1 MEYNDHSYPSGC
13 FTRSVL
19 DGAILAFRVVVAVLA
34 TVIVTG
40 CELMGDAKV
49 TPIISQGPPMAA
61 LDSQVDIE
69 RVAALVPA
77 ENSYANKTT
86 SISFKVSGTCI
97 SGSVAVLIQI
107 ETNSISANLSC
118 NETTGEFS
126 TAIDLSAILDGPLV
140 ISISY
145 MKTVVSTAP
154 IYVLQRNIVKDTVNP
169 TLFSIPA
176 SFTESAG
183 VISFS
188 GVDGTA
194 LYRATFTPNG
204 GGPAVTIEST
214 NPNIT
219 VSSLNVGVTYT
230 VSITALDAA
239 GNETPSSNTGTFT
252 KTDTD
257 PPVFSSFSLAG
268 DAANGYISN
277 AEKNGSSALAM
288 SLTAS
293 GQTSTKYAVGGSAAA
308 CSSMTFGASIPTAAD
323 LSLGD
328 VSYKICVELKDSA
341 NNTTY
346 GATSAFVRD
355 IAVPTLTLTTT
366 DPVSPSSNLRP
377 KIIGSANSVSTV
389 TLYSNG
395 ICTLAISAGT
405 ANAALVSPGIPVSAD
420 VGVNQPTD
428 IYASAVDLAGNV
440 SVCVGTPA
448 FYVHDSIGPTFT
460 SLALAGDAVGG
471 YINDAEKNG
480 SSALAGS
487 LVASGQTSTKY
498 AVGASAA
505 ACSSM
510 TFGVSIP
517 TAANLTLGDVSY
529 KICVELKDSANNTTY
544 GATSAFSRDI
554 AAPTFTSLALAGD
567 AVGGYIND
575 AEKNGSSALA
585 GSLVASGQTST
596 KYAVGASATA
606 CSSMTFGASIP
617 TATDL
622 TLGDVGYKICV
633 ELKDAADNT
642 TYGATSAFSRDIVFP
657 TVNAGADFA
666 VNSTQ
671 AANNNLATASGYS
684 TLLWTNQSTGV
695 GSITFSS
702 TSSLTNTVLASANG
716 AYTLRLTASDAAGN
730 SALDDTVLTWS
741 GLGGGG
747 GGGGGYAIYV
757 PFIMD
762 TTPYIASWTIASNN
776 TTDAAGTGA
785 IATLPKGTWSS
796 PPDAKSLMSIA
807 GKSNGTM
814 SVVYPYEQGSSNN
827 VLRGAIVSPD
837 LSLPSTESPDSAATM
852 QVASVDVAVDSGGL
866 FNYFYSVGN
875 HNVGGNGGGMYSL
888 RHALSGNASTGFR
901 AGASALSYT
910 HVFAR
915 IDSNNKPEVMAIK
928 PTTTPAFIVTRNYD
942 TGSDQST
949 PYSCGSGAAS
959 ALTAAWITKGDDYF
973 IGTTCSSDS
982 NLYVTNNKSRSSGG
996 VVYTKTRG
1004 SVATSSGI
1012 TASSFIDYQIL
1023 DDNDQADLY
1032 YATLDGP
1039 GYYIKYCPASNC
1051 ATPTTVYFSG
1061 TESIHSVRAVRAAD
1075 GTVFVVA
1082 TGGGSPNKLI
1092 FIRKTGAATFS
1103 SAASYTMNGSSNLTM
1118 KIGKRIFEASS
1129 PGNSNWTKRHTLFVT
1144 QYSHYGDMT
1153 TSTDT
1158 VTKLAPDALC
1168 RGYAF
1173 GARLPRP
1180 ESTVAVIQ
1188 KPTVSFA
1195 SQVGSLSGDVYTN
1208 ESTPTVFKTQADF
1221 SNGADPAPGKF
1232 VTDAGVA
1239 FSAPFFAW
1247 AGDFTTDPDGKDC
1260 RGSSL
1265 SPWTDGTNVY
1275 DGRYFAVGTSS
1286 ASGSWFSAATGTTP
1300 CNTASQ
1306 LMCITK

>member
-448 FYVHDSIGPTFT
+448 FYVHDSIG
-460 SLALAGDAVGG
+460 
-471 YINDAEKNG
+471 
-480 SSALAGS
+480 
-487 LVASGQTSTKY
+487 
-498 AVGASAA
+498 
-505 ACSSM
+505 
-510 TFGVSIP
+510 
-517 TAANLTLGDVSY
+517 
-529 KICVELKDSANNTTY
+529 
-544 GATSAFSRDI
+544 
-554 AAPTFTSLALAGD
+554 PTFTSLALAGD

-1195 SQVGSLSGDVYTN
+1195 SQVGTLSGDVYTN
-1208 ESTPTVFKTQADF
+1208 ESTPTVFKTQAAF

>member
-448 FYVHDSIGPTFT
+448 FYVHDSIG
-460 SLALAGDAVGG
+460 
-471 YINDAEKNG
+471 
-480 SSALAGS
+480 
-487 LVASGQTSTKY
+487 
-498 AVGASAA
+498 
-505 ACSSM
+505 
-510 TFGVSIP
+510 
-517 TAANLTLGDVSY
+517 
-529 KICVELKDSANNTTY
+529 
-544 GATSAFSRDI
+544 
-554 AAPTFTSLALAGD
+554 PTFTSLALAGD

-1208 ESTPTVFKTQADF
+1208 ESTPTVFKTQAAF

>member
-1 MEYNDHSYPSGC
+1 MEFNDHSYPSGC

-19 DGAILAFRVVVAVLA
+19 NGAFLAFRAVVAVLA
-34 TVIVTG
+34 TVLVTG
-40 CELMGDAKV
+40 CEFMGAAKV
-49 TPIISQGPPMAA
+49 TPVISRGPPLTA
-61 LDSQVDIE
+61 LNSEVDVV
-69 RVAALVPA
+69 RVAALVPP
-77 ENSYANKTT
+77 ENSWSNRST
-86 SISFKVSGTCI
+86 SVALTVSGECI
-97 SGSVAVLIQI
+97 SGSGAVLIQI
-107 ETNSISANLSC
+107 ANSQISVNLLC
-118 NETTGEFS
+118 NETTGKFS

-145 MKTVVSTAP
+145 IKTVVSTAP
-154 IYVLQRNIVKDTVNP
+154 IYVLQRNIVKDTVP
-169 TLFSIPA
+169 LAIFSIPA

-183 VISFS
+183 AISFS
-188 GVDGTA
+188 GVEGTA

-214 NPNIT
+214 TPAIT

-230 VSITALDAA
+230 VSVTAVDAA

-257 PPVFSSFSLAG
+257 PPVFGSFSLAG

-277 AEKNGSSALAM
+277 AEKNGSSALAG
-288 SLTAS
+288 SLVAS

-308 CSSMTFGASIPTAAD
+308 CSSMTFGASIPTAAN
-323 LSLGD
+323 LTLND

-377 KIIGSANSVSTV
+377 KIIGSADSVSTV
-389 TLYSNG
+389 TLYSDGN
-395 ICTLAISAGT
+395 CTVAISAGT

-498 AVGASAA
+498 AVGGSAD
-505 ACSSM
+505 ACSTM
-510 TFGVSIP
+510 TFGAAIP
-517 TAANLTLGDVSY
+517 TAANLALGDVSY
-529 KICVELKDSANNTTY
+529 KICVELKDAANNTTY

-554 AAPTFTSLALAGD
+554 
-567 AVGGYIND
+567 
-575 AEKNGSSALA
+575 
-585 GSLVASGQTST
+585 VA
-596 KYAVGASATA
+596 
-606 CSSMTFGASIP
+606 
-617 TATDL
+617 
-622 TLGDVGYKICV
+622 
-633 ELKDAADNT
+633 
-642 TYGATSAFSRDIVFP
+642 P

-684 TLLWTNQSTGV
+684 TLLWANQSTGV

-741 GLGGGG
+741 GIGGGGGG

-785 IATLPKGTWSS
+785 IATLPKGTWGSV
-796 PPDAKSLMSIA
+796 PNAKSLMSIA
-807 GKSNGTM
+807 GKSDGTM
-814 SVVYPYEQGSSNN
+814 SVVYPYDQGSPT
-827 VLRGAIVSPD
+827 VLRGAIVNPD
-837 LSLPSTESPDSAATM
+837 LTLPSTETPDTAATM
-852 QVASVDVAVDSGGL
+852 SVTFVDVAVDSGGL
-866 FNYFYSVGN
+866 FNYFYSVVD
-875 HNVGGNGGGMYSL
+875 HNVAGDGSGMYSL

-901 AGASALSYT
+901 AGGYAMAYSD
-910 HVFAR
+910 VFAR
-915 IDSNNKPEVMAIK
+915 INSNNKPEVMAIK
-928 PTTTPAFIVTRNYD
+928 PTGPSTSIVTRNYD

-949 PYSCGSGAAS
+949 PYSCGSGAAPS
-959 ALTAAWITKGDDYF
+959 AFTAAWITKGDDYF
-973 IGTTCSSDS
+973 IGTQCSSDS
-982 NLYVTNNKSRSSGG
+982 KLYVTDNKSRSSGG

-1004 SVATSSGI
+1004 SVTTSSGI
-1012 TASSFIDYQIL
+1012 TASSFTDYQIL

-1032 YATLDGP
+1032 YVSVTGP

-1051 ATPTTVYFSG
+1051 ATPTQVYFSG
-1061 TESIHSVRAVRAAD
+1061 TEAIHSVRAVRAAD

-1092 FIRKTGAATFS
+1092 FIRKTGATTFS
-1103 SAASYTMNGSSNLTM
+1103 SAASYTMNGSSNATM

-1144 QYSHYGDMT
+1144 SETHNGALSGLT
-1153 TSTDT
+1153 
-1158 VTKLAPDALC
+1158 PDALC

-1180 ESTVAVIQ
+1180 QSTVAVIQ
-1188 KPTVSFA
+1188 GPLVSFA
-1195 SQVGSLSGDVYTN
+1195 SQVGTLSGDVYTN
-1208 ESTPTVFKTQADF
+1208 ESTPTVFKTQAAF
-1221 SNGADPAPGKF
+1221 SNGVDPAAGKF
-1232 VTDAGVA
+1232 VTDSGTALTATSYV
-1239 FSAPFFAW
+1239 W
-1247 AGDFTTDPDGKDC
+1247 AGDVTTGGDDC
-1260 RGSSL
+1260 RGLSSN
-1265 SPWTDGTNVY
+1265 PWTSGSSAYNGLILT
-1275 DGRYFAVGTSS
+1275 VGTGFVSN
-1286 ASGSWFSAATGTTP
+1286 AWFSASTSLGN
-1300 CNTASQ
+1300 CNVTLR

>member
-1 MEYNDHSYPSGC
+1 M
-13 FTRSVL
+13 
-19 DGAILAFRVVVAVLA
+19 ILLGFWLA
-34 TVIVTG
+34 A

-49 TPIISQGPPMAA
+49 SPIISQGPPMAA

-107 ETNSISANLSC
+107 ETNSISVNLSC

-145 MKTVVSTAP
+145 LKTVVSTAP

-169 TLFSIPA
+169 TGFSIPA

-183 VISFS
+183 AISFS
-188 GVDGTA
+188 SLDGAA

-214 NPNIT
+214 NSNIV

-230 VSITALDAA
+230 VSITAFDAA

-277 AEKNGSSALAM
+277 AEKNGSSALAG
-288 SLTAS
+288 SLVAS

-308 CSSMTFGASIPTAAD
+308 CST
-323 LSLGD
+323 
-328 VSYKICVELKDSA
+328 
-341 NNTTY
+341 
-346 GATSAFVRD
+346 
-355 IAVPTLTLTTT
+355 
-366 DPVSPSSNLRP
+366 
-377 KIIGSANSVSTV
+377 
-389 TLYSNG
+389 
-395 ICTLAISAGT
+395 
-405 ANAALVSPGIPVSAD
+405 
-420 VGVNQPTD
+420 
-428 IYASAVDLAGNV
+428 
-440 SVCVGTPA
+440 
-448 FYVHDSIGPTFT
+448 
-460 SLALAGDAVGG
+460 
-471 YINDAEKNG
+471 
-480 SSALAGS
+480 
-487 LVASGQTSTKY
+487 
-498 AVGASAA
+498 
-505 ACSSM
+505 M

-517 TAANLTLGDVSY
+517 TAADLTLGDVSY
-529 KICVELKDSANNTTY
+529 QICVELKDSANNTTY

-554 AAPTFTSLALAGD
+554 
-567 AVGGYIND
+567 
-575 AEKNGSSALA
+575 
-585 GSLVASGQTST
+585 VA
-596 KYAVGASATA
+596 
-606 CSSMTFGASIP
+606 
-617 TATDL
+617 
-622 TLGDVGYKICV
+622 
-633 ELKDAADNT
+633 
-642 TYGATSAFSRDIVFP
+642 P

-684 TLLWTNQSTGV
+684 TLLWANQSTGV
-695 GSITFSS
+695 GSITFDS

-747 GGGGGYAIYV
+747 GGGGGGYAIYV

-776 TTDAAGTGA
+776 TTDAAGTGNR
-785 IATLPKGTWSS
+785 ATLPKGTWSS
-796 PPDAKSLMSIA
+796 TPDAKSLMSIA

-814 SVVYPYEQGSSNN
+814 SVVYLYAQGSSNN
-827 VLRGAIVSPD
+827 ILRGAIVNPD
-837 LSLPSTESPDSAATM
+837 LTLPSIETPDSAATM

-875 HNVGGNGGGMYSL
+875 HSFPGDSSGMYSL
-888 RHALSGNASTGFR
+888 RRSISGDASNAFR
-901 AGASALSYT
+901 AGATALPYT
-910 HVFAR
+910 DVFAR
-915 IDSNNKPEVMAIK
+915 IDSNNKPEVMAMK
-928 PTTTPAFIVTRNYD
+928 PTNFADRIISRSYD

-949 PYSCGSGAAS
+949 PYSCGSGNPG

-973 IGTTCSSDS
+973 IGTNCSSDS
-982 NLYVTNNKSRSSGG
+982 KLYVTDNKSRSSGG

-1004 SVATSSGI
+1004 SVSTSSGI
-1012 TASSFIDYQIL
+1012 TASSFMDYQIL

-1032 YATLDGP
+1032 YVSVTGP

-1051 ATPTTVYFSG
+1051 ATPTQVYFSG
-1061 TESIHSVRAVRAAD
+1061 TEAIHSVRAVRAAD

-1082 TGGGSPNKLI
+1082 TVGADPNRLI
-1092 FIRKTGAATFS
+1092 FIRKTGTTTFS
-1103 SAASYTMNGSSNLTM
+1103 SAASYTMNGSVNLTM

-1180 ESTVAVIQ
+1180 QSTVAVIQ
-1188 KPTVSFA
+1188 GPLVSFA
-1195 SQVGSLSGDVYTN
+1195 SQVGTLSGDVYTN
-1208 ESTPTVFKTQADF
+1208 ESTPTVFKTQAAF
-1221 SNGADPAPGKF
+1221 SNGVDPAPGKF
-1232 VTDAGVA
+1232 VTDSGTALT
-1239 FSAPFFAW
+1239 APSYVW
-1247 AGDFTTDPDGKDC
+1247 AGDVTTGGDDC
-1260 RGSSL
+1260 RGMSSN
-1265 SPWTDGTNVY
+1265 PWTSGSSAYNGLILT
-1275 DGRYFAVGTSS
+1275 VGTGFVSN
-1286 ASGSWFSAATGTTP
+1286 AWFSASTSLGNCNATLR
-1300 CNTASQ
+1300 